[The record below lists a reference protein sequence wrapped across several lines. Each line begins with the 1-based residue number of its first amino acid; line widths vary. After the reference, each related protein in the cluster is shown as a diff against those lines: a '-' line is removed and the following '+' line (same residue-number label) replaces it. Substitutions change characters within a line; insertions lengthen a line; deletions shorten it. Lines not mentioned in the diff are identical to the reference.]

1 VAQKLQAIGI
11 TRVRPL
17 QGGFHGWK
25 KLNFPL
31 VESDIV
37 QWNTA
42 GWAATKS

>member
-1 VAQKLQAIGI
+1 MAQKLQVIGI

-42 GWAATKS
+42 GWVASKN